1 MPFIL
6 VADDR
11 PLNRHF
17 LMTLLSYY
25 GHEVREAADGVEALH
40 AARERKPDLI
50 IADVLMPRLDGPALA
65 RAVRADRGLADVPII
80 FYSASYQEV
89 EAQAIARSA
98 GVDYVITKPSD
109 PEVILET
116 ISRALQRPS
125 PVAPKPARGSDPR
138 EVVARL
144 QLASIRMT
152 AIIELMVHLSSERDP
167 HELLRTACLATRK
180 IFGAQYAVLAAGG
193 ETLTDGDVDT
203 NHLPGLVDRL
213 NAMIGAE
220 PARAS
225 GGTGSLVAAA
235 LEAMA
240 GAWSALLV
248 PMRSRGNPHGWLL
261 LVNKRDAPAFS
272 TDDESLASAAAA
284 QIRAEH
290 ESLRAERAE
299 RQRIESELVTLVD
312 AAPVP
317 IIAYDRDLLV
327 QLWNPAAERTFG
339 WRAGEV
345 AGKPNPSIPPDFAA
359 EFKRLAEECLLGT
372 TLGDIEHR
380 RLRKDGT
387 VVHVK
392 ALMAPVR
399 DAAGR
404 PRGFVSIVSDL
415 TALHAS
421 RERLRALSA
430 RVLSVQEEER
440 TRLARELHDGV
451 GQLLTALKIDAS
463 KLLQDLARSVKPPKR
478 VTDGLLPLIDTTMD
492 TVVRLVSELRPSR
505 IGEMGLAAAIAGKLA
520 EFRRRTGIRTESRCP
535 EILPVPDA
543 VAIAAFRILEEAL
556 SNVAR
561 HSGARWVKVTLTENE
576 GALHLVIQD
585 NGKGISE
592 ADRTAPDAYGLI
604 GMKERAVILG
614 GTVEIVRGKRGTV
627 VTARIPLGDDSS
639 VHRR

>member
-11 PLNRHF
+11 PLNRYF

-25 GHEVREAADGVEALH
+25 GHEVREAADGVEALR

-50 IADVLMPRLDGPALA
+50 IADVVMPRLDGSALA
-65 RAVRADRGLADVPII
+65 HAVRADPGLADVPII

-89 EAQAIARSA
+89 EAQAIARSV
-98 GVDYVITKPSD
+98 GVDYVITKPAD

-116 ISRALQRPS
+116 VSRALHRPS
-125 PVAPKPARGSDPR
+125 PAAPKPARGSDPR
-138 EVVARL
+138 EIIARL
-144 QLASIRMT
+144 QLASIRMS
-152 AIIELMVHLSSERDP
+152 AMIELMVHLSSERDP
-167 HELLRTACLATRK
+167 HALLRTACLATRK
-180 IFGAQYAVLAAGG
+180 IFGADYAVLAAGG
-193 ETLTDGDVDT
+193 DTLSDGDVDT
-203 NHLPGLVDRL
+203 NHLPRLVDRL
-213 NAMIGAE
+213 GAMIGTE

-225 GGTGSLVAAA
+225 DGTGSLVAAA
-235 LEAMA
+235 IEAMP
-240 GAWSALLV
+240 GAWSALLI
-248 PMRSRGNPHGWLL
+248 PMRSRGNPYGWLL
-261 LVNKRDAPAFS
+261 LVNKRDAPPFS
-272 TDDESLASAAAA
+272 TDDERLASAAAG

-290 ESLRAERAE
+290 ESLRAEKGE

-327 QLWNPAAERTFG
+327 RLWNPAAERMFG

-345 AGKPNPSIPPDFAA
+345 AGKPNPSIPPEFLA
-359 EFKRLAEECLLGT
+359 EFRRLSEECLSGT
-372 TLGDIEHR
+372 MINDVEQR
-380 RLRKDGT
+380 RIRKDGA
-387 VVHVK
+387 VLDVSI
-392 ALMAPVR
+392 LMAPLR
-399 DAAGR
+399 DDGGR

-421 RERLRALSA
+421 RERLRAVSA

-463 KLLQDLARSVKPPKR
+463 KLLQDLARDKKPPKR

-505 IGEMGLAAAIAGKLA
+505 IGEMGLAAAIAGKLT
-520 EFRRRTGIRTESRCP
+520 EFRLRTGIRTESRRP
-535 EILPVPDA
+535 EILQVPDA
-543 VAIAAFRILEEAL
+543 VAITAFRILEEAL
-556 SNVAR
+556 TNVAR
-561 HSGARWVKVTLTENE
+561 HSGATWVKVTVSETKDTLR
-576 GALHLVIQD
+576 LVIQD
-585 NGKGISE
+585 NGKGISD

-614 GTVEIVRGKRGTV
+614 GTVEIVSGKRGTV
-627 VTARIPLGDDSS
+627 VTARIPLGNDSR